1 MEQEYKWM
9 VYVSCM
15 TYNHAPYIVD
25 ALNGFTMQETT
36 FPYVCAVIDDASTD
50 GEQEVIKNY
59 LHEHFDLEDKSIVR
73 NEETNDYVLTFARH
87 KSNKNC
93 YFAVLYLKYNHYSI
107 KKSKAPYI
115 KEWRDN
121 CKYIAFCEGD
131 DYWTDKNKL
140 QKQVDFM
147 EANPHCAM
155 ICNRTRLFSEQQ
167 QKYIGENYCSD
178 EDGYLSTKEII
189 LRGGLYISTCSILY
203 RESILEKGY
212 PEYCKQCHVGDYP
225 LQIFMAMNG
234 QVYYFNN
241 NMSVYRVGN
250 VNSWRG
256 QRKTI
261 SIEKRISTVQSEI
274 TMLKGF
280 AKEYPQYHKV
290 LFRRMMA
297 YLHLN
302 FPDRHYSLKE
312 QKTYCQAFKEFFTC
326 SPWIWKFDLWI
337 RQLRIR
343 GVMRLYPYS
352 HLKRFQYYV
361 KYYILILLFICDEYI
376 NLTNM

>member
-9 VYVSCM
+9 VCVRCM
-15 TYNHAPYIVD
+15 TYNQAPYIVD

-73 NEETNDYVLTFARH
+73 NEETDDYVLTFARH
-87 KSNKNC
+87 KTNKNC

-107 KKSKAPYI
+107 KKSKIPYI
-115 KEWRDN
+115 QEWRDN
-121 CKYIAFCEGD
+121 SKYIALCEGD
-131 DYWTDKNKL
+131 DYWICSLKL
-140 QKQVDFM
+140 QHQVDFM

-225 LQIFMAMNG
+225 LQIYAAMKG
-234 QVYYFNN
+234 KVYYFNDI
-241 NMSVYRVGN
+241 MSVYRVE
-250 VNSWRG
+250 NSASWIG
-256 QRKTI
+256 QRKAI
-261 SIEKRISTVQSEI
+261 DIEKRISTVSSEVR
-274 TMLKGF
+274 MLEGF
-280 AKEYPQYHKV
+280 AIDYPEYGSFFKQ
-290 LFRRMMA
+290 RIGA
-297 YLHLN
+297 YINEN
-302 FPDRHYSLKE
+302 FPDRKNSIVDQNKYLYTFAKEIADYSLFGKL
-312 QKTYCQAFKEFFTC
+312 
-326 SPWIWKFDLWI
+326 DLLI
-337 RQLRIR
+337 RRIR
-343 GVMRLYPYS
+343 LKGVMRFYPYR
-352 HLKRFQYYV
+352 KQN
-361 KYYILILLFICDEYI
+361 KYRQKIKKYE
-376 NLTNM
+376 